1 MKNKILPSIVLATIC
16 IVVALLLSVV
26 NMVTA
31 PMIEAAKA
39 EKIQKMLSGVLPEG
53 KKSMSASDFIRGRGV
68 AVGDVFTTTK

>member
-53 KKSMSASDFIRGRGV
+53 KGRMSASDLARGR
-68 AVGDVFTTTK
+68 AIALGDILSL